1 MTVPSNSSP
10 ARKLPG
16 AFRVPRPG
24 TPRHRPVPVPACLA
38 LPARRVGSPGQ
49 ELGAVTSRQRRPAAL
64 PREEPWRGSAGG
76 AESRPPR
83 AFIWE
88 LDPLIDIYKYHRYL
102 KGIISISHGRLGPS
116 VPCPSRQGS
125 LSVGVPQGGQGSA
138 VRWLR
143 ATQQRLLQRTAA
155 APGGAPHLLLF
166 RVGPCRVSRAGP
178 AGAGLSSA
186 AGALQRPRSAAGR
199 TGPPWRRFCPSI
211 SSCLP
216 GPAAAWRRRPSA
228 RRPPP
233 PSSRSAAVRSGAALA
248 AGAQQRGQPGRRGG
262 GEGVRDALELCG
274 AGSLSRFITVFI
286 DCYLFIYLLQALL
299 QPSALELCGAGSLSQ
314 LITNMTDY
322 SFIYLLQALLQPYA
336 MEKVFHRL
344 SPSDRN
350 HFLS

>member
-1 MTVPSNSSP
+1 MAEILPVDLVLS
-10 ARKLPG
+10 AR
-16 AFRVPRPG
+16 
-24 TPRHRPVPVPACLA
+24 
-38 LPARRVGSPGQ
+38 S
-49 ELGAVTSRQRRPAAL
+49 
-64 PREEPWRGSAGG
+64 GG
-76 AESRPPR
+76 GVEAPP
-83 AFIWE
+83 F
-88 LDPLIDIYKYHRYL
+88 
-102 KGIISISHGRLGPS
+102 GPS
-116 VPCPSRQGS
+116 
-125 LSVGVPQGGQGSA
+125 
-138 VRWLR
+138 
-143 ATQQRLLQRTAA
+143 T
-155 APGGAPHLLLF
+155 
-166 RVGPCRVSRAGP
+166 
-178 AGAGLSSA
+178 
-186 AGALQRPRSAAGR
+186 
-199 TGPPWRRFCPSI
+199 
-211 SSCLP
+211 
-216 GPAAAWRRRPSA
+216 
-228 RRPPP
+228 PP